1 MNLRKKPEWPLPARV
16 LPGLPVLGV
25 LALTIATPLQAAD
38 NVTGLFTEGKAAV
51 GFRYR
56 LESVD
61 QDAFDHDA
69 TASTLRTR
77 LGFTSG
83 AWKGFGFLAEYDYI
97 FNVGWDDYNAGAG
110 NTPDKVQYPVVADP
124 EGADLNQAFLQWQST
139 GGTLLRGGRERIM
152 YDNSRFVGNVGWR
165 QNEQTYDGV
174 YFQHKAA
181 GFDWQGAWVGRVNRV
196 FGRDVPDGRHD
207 NNTWLLNL
215 SKAKEGVGKLTA
227 YYYDIDDKE
236 TASFSTVSA
245 GLRFTADLKTESA
258 LYGFAADFAHQNDA
272 HANPVDYSANYYR
285 FDVSATVGGF
295 TPYLGY
301 ESLGGDASRP
311 GASFRT
317 PLATLHAFNGWAD
330 KFLTTPNAG
339 LDDLFLG
346 ARGKAGAWSW
356 ELTYHDFRAQE
367 GPGSFGDE
375 VDASLGRALFEK
387 FGVLVK
393 AAWFDGEPAMPYD
406 DTTKLWVQLTAD
418 F

>member
-1 MNLRKKPEWPLPARV
+1 MNVRSLPAFA
-16 LPGLPVLGV
+16 LLAPGLLAAGV
-25 LALTIATPLQAAD
+25 AAPLQAAD
-38 NVTGLFTEGKAAV
+38 NVAGLFTEGKAAL

-61 QDAFDHDA
+61 QDAFVHDA

-77 LGFTSG
+77 LNFTSG
-83 AWKGFGFLAEYDYI
+83 AWNGFGFLAEYDYI

-124 EGADLNQAFLQWQST
+124 EGADLNQAYVQWQ
-139 GGTLLRGGRERIM
+139 GAQGTLLRGGRERII
-152 YDNSRFVGNVGWR
+152 YDNARFVGNVGWR

-181 GFDWQGAWVGRVNRV
+181 GFDWQGAWVGRVNRI

-207 NNTWLLNL
+207 NNTWLLNV
-215 SKAKEGVGKLTA
+215 SKAREGVGKLAA

-236 TASFSTVSA
+236 TAAFSTVSY
-245 GLRFTADLKTESA
+245 GLRFTADLQTA
-258 LYGFAADFAHQNDA
+258 AAVFGFAADYAHQQDA
-272 HANPVDYSANYYR
+272 HDNPVDYRTNYYR
-285 FDVSATVGGF
+285 FDVSATVRGF

-301 ESLGGDASRP
+301 ESLGGDHTRP

-339 LDDLFLG
+339 LDDWFLG
-346 ARGKAGAWSW
+346 VRGKAGAWAW
-356 ELTYHDFRAQE
+356 ELAYHDFRAQS
-367 GPGSFGDE
+367 GPGSFGE
-375 VDASLGRALFEK
+375 EFDASLGRALFEK
-387 FGVLVK
+387 FGVLFK
-393 AAWFDGEPAMPYD
+393 AAWFNGEPATAYD

>member
-1 MNLRKKPEWPLPARV
+1 MNVRSMLA
-16 LPGLPVLGV
+16 PGL
-25 LALTIATPLQAAD
+25 LALAIAAPLHAAD
-38 NVTGLFTEGKAAV
+38 NVKGLFTEGKPLIA
-51 GFRYR
+51 FRYR

-61 QDAFDHDA
+61 QDAFVHDA

-77 LGFTSG
+77 LNFASG
-83 AWKGFGFLAEYDYI
+83 AWNGFGFLAEYDYV

-110 NTPDKVQYPVVADP
+110 NTPEKASYPVVADP
-124 EGADLNQAFLQWQST
+124 EGADLNQAYLQWQSA
-139 GGTLLRGGRERIM
+139 GGTLLRGGRERII
-152 YDNSRFVGNVGWR
+152 YDNHRFVGNVGWR

-181 GFDWQGAWVGRVNRV
+181 GFDWQGAWVGQVNRI

-207 NNTWLLNL
+207 NNTWLLNA
-215 SKAKEGVGKLTA
+215 SKAQEGVGKLAA

-236 TASFSTVSA
+236 TASFSTVSY

-258 LYGFAADFAHQNDA
+258 VFGFAADYAHQNDA
-272 HANPVDYSANYYR
+272 HDNPVDYRANYYR
-285 FDVSATVGGF
+285 FDVSATVRSL
-295 TPYLGY
+295 TPYVGY

-311 GASFRT
+311 GAAFRT

-346 ARGKAGAWSW
+346 VRGKTGAWSW
-356 ELTYHDFRAQE
+356 ELCYHDFRAQE

-387 FGVLVK
+387 FGVLLK
-393 AAWFDGEPAMPYD
+393 AAWFNGEPTTPYD
-406 DTTKLWVQLTAD
+406 DTTKVWVQLTAD
-418 F
+418 L